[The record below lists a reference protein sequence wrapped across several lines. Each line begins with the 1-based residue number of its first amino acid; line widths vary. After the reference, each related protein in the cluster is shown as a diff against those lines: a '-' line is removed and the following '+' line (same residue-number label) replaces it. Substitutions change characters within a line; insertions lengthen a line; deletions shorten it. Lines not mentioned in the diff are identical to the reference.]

1 MPFPIIVRENMNA
14 IRSISS
20 DSERKQEQGSSDKKD
35 HVIDLHKEKI
45 NPKQENDKPKP
56 NDDERINISISRKA
70 YYALEGFTKEFNQG
84 QTGNKKPMTIEEV
97 LEEEILLLFSD
108 EWKK

>member
-35 HVIDLHKEKI
+35 VIDLDKEKI

-84 QTGNKKPMTIEEV
+84 QAGNKKPMTIEEV

-108 EWKK
+108 ELKK